1 MRGHTRK
8 LLRLTTAV
16 AVAAALGA
24 SAPQTARAQSAE
36 DAVKQTL
43 VDMWD
48 AIKQG
53 DVARYATY
61 VHDDF
66 TSFGETD
73 TYLNE
78 GKDYELRSVASWIER
93 SMNIHTEMHQA
104 EVTVVGDVA
113 WITYYWTDS
122 SISIETRE
130 RSTSRGK
137 STRVFVREG
146 DRWLCIHGHYTLA
159 D

>member
-8 LLRLTTAV
+8 LLRLTTAI

-36 DAVKQTL
+36 EAVKQTL

-48 AIKQG
+48 AIEQG

-93 SMNIHTEMHQA
+93 SSLDYLLLDRLQHLDRDPRAQHLA
-104 EVTVVGDVA
+104 GEVDTGIRA
-113 WITYYWTDS
+113 
-122 SISIETRE
+122 
-130 RSTSRGK
+130 RG
-137 STRVFVREG
+137 
-146 DRWLCIHGHYTLA
+146 
-159 D
+159 